1 MKQFLRRLLS
11 LSISTVLIL
20 QSSSIALAKTGPAVP
35 WFADVSLMKEGF
47 YDDVIYAGWELGFFY
62 GTAPKQFSP
71 RRTVTLAESVT
82 FLGRVY
88 EKLSGI
94 TLEEP
99 YSVGDIEPGRFYSR
113 YAIWARE
120 KGLLDPFFQKS
131 FQPDHPM
138 TREDTAILLYRFLLL
153 FDTAERIDMEKA
165 FHYMDEEELSAEGQ
179 EAVYTLSAIP
189 LVPYDRCDYEKKWLA
204 PTKNTLRREMASY
217 TMRIWRI
224 AAISMIPAKSRVRT
238 ETTG

>member
-1 MKQFLRRLLS
+1 MKRLLHK
-11 LSISTVLIL
+11 LLLLIVSTALIL
-20 QSSSIALAKTGPAVP
+20 QSSSIALAKTESAVS
-35 WFADVSLMKEGF
+35 WFADVSLGKEGF

-62 GTAPKQFSP
+62 GTAPEQFSP
-71 RRTVTLAESVT
+71 RKPVTLAESVT

-94 TLEEP
+94 KLEES
-99 YSVGDIEPGRFYSR
+99 YSVADIDPGRFYSR

-120 KGLLDPFFQKS
+120 KGLLYPFFQKS
-131 FQPDHPM
+131 FQPEHPM

-153 FDTAERIDMEKA
+153 FDTTKMIGMENA
-165 FHYMDEEELSAEGQ
+165 FHYADEEELSTEGQ
-179 EAVYTLSAIP
+179 AAVYTLSAIP

-204 PTKNTLRREMASY
+204 PAKNTLRREMASY

-224 AAISMIPAKSRVRT
+224 AAISMISAKSRART
-238 ETTG
+238 EPAR